1 VTTEPRDQQEP
12 SMEEILSSIR
22 RIIAD
27 EEADDGKP
35 GEDRELGTAE
45 AARDYPEEADEDDDV
60 LELTRMVREGG
71 EVVDLRAEDRGEAG
85 REAGAIDEP
94 GAPSPERAGDDR
106 PARADETAAEE
117 PALVTPP
124 PQPAAQASPSHEET
138 RTVPKQAAAGELIS
152 DAAATAATGAFARL
166 SQAFQRTPADEAIA
180 DAEGRTVEQFIE
192 DMMRPM
198 LRQWLDENLPRI
210 VEEKVERELQKIAR
224 RSELL

>member
-1 VTTEPRDQQEP
+1 
-12 SMEEILSSIR
+12 MEEILSSIR

-27 EEADDGKP
+27 EEVDDGKP
-35 GEDRELGTAE
+35 GDRQLGTAE
-45 AARDYPEEADEDDDV
+45 PSDDYPEEGDEDDDV
-60 LELTRMVREGG
+60 LELTKMVREGG
-71 EVVDLRAEDRGEAG
+71 EVVDLRAEDRGEAE
-85 REAGAIDEP
+85 RQAGAE
-94 GAPSPERAGDDR
+94 
-106 PARADETAAEE
+106 
-117 PALVTPP
+117 TPP
-124 PQPAAQASPSHEET
+124 PPASEHDASERPDAEPPAEEAIVPPPPPPAKEASPSHEEK
-138 RTVPKQAAAGELIS
+138 TVSKQAAAGELIS

-166 SQAFQRTPADEAIA
+166 SQAFQRTPSDEAIA

>member
-1 VTTEPRDQQEP
+1 
-12 SMEEILSSIR
+12 MEEILSSIR

-35 GEDRELGTAE
+35 GDDRQLGAAE
-45 AARDYPEEADEDDDV
+45 ADYPEEGDDDDDV
-60 LELTRMVREGG
+60 LELTKMVREGG
-71 EVVDLRAEDRGEAG
+71 EVVDLRAEDRGEAVRQPG
-85 REAGAIDEP
+85 VDEP
-94 GAPSPERAGDDR
+94 VAPSAEH
-106 PARADETAAEE
+106 PAPDQPDHAAETHAEE

-124 PQPAAQASPSHEET
+124 PPPASEASPSHEEKS
-138 RTVPKQAAAGELIS
+138 VSKQAAAGELIS

-166 SQAFQRTPADEAIA
+166 SQAFQRTPSDEAIA